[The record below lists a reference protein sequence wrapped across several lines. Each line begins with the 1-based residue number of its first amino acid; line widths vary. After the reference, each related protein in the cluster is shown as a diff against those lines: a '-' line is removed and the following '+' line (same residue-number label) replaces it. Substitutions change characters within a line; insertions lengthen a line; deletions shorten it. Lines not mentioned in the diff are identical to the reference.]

1 MTIVQPSGRGNMGM
15 KRRLPLMLN
24 DAPSASKSRKTTSS
38 LEIQSLADSEYDDD
52 DDDDEYVNLMG
63 GLEQPIVFQQANMVP
78 ASSSTRG
85 MISEIPNTPS
95 STRSHH
101 DELEDID
108 DIIEEVG
115 GKRIKVENL
124 QVILHLRSNPQEA
137 PEEDVNKIFEE
148 LSEATSTATTP
159 AQVVSA
165 NGGGS
170 ASAVAVSVAPPPQV
184 SGDNVAANQEFL
196 RIEDPAATSSASRV
210 ADQSKGIEQPKKTWY
225 ANKDG
230 FISAEIPTDLFD
242 EQSQSSTAGALV
254 DANVNPTLSEDLTMK
269 IKQEADE
276 TKKPKKFN
284 GAHLQ
289 LARLPSNTGDVF
301 SLSTP
306 EDFTMHLENV
316 QSDLNTLKGLLATND
331 QYSYDPSHLAG
342 VSGMGDNLVVSKV
355 KVLQRTNRGGRFY
368 LCLTHFLFL
377 NYVRDVGANAADWW
391 TIAYRIAEFQ
401 SELVD
406 GRRRICAGQGGFEF
420 FILIFFSRLTRR
432 ILFSISD
439 HFEFRLFPFRCLTTR
454 IF

>member
-420 FILIFFSRLTRR
+420 FI
-432 ILFSISD
+432 
-439 HFEFRLFPFRCLTTR
+439 
-454 IF
+454 